1 MALQESLLSMALNLV
16 PFVNATAGAHDYLFN
31 AYRELPFDYLNVP
44 TMLPAA
50 AFGIA
55 ASLND
60 PAVGWSLNYISTINR
75 GKNEK

>member
-1 MALQESLLSMALNLV
+1 MASQGSPLSLALNLL

-44 TMLPAA
+44 SMLPAA
-50 AFGIA
+50 AFSIA

-60 PAVGWSLNYISTINR
+60 PAVVWWVNYISTISGVKN
-75 GKNEK
+75 GK